1 MEALKS
7 FPRLKK
13 AAFTLNAKL
22 EVHPFLFFL
31 LWYQFLLSD
40 ARAAGIL
47 LASLCFSI

>member
-13 AAFTLNAKL
+13 AAFTLNAKPKL
-22 EVHPFLFFL
+22 HPFLFFL

-40 ARAAGIL
+40 ARAAGIR
-47 LASLCFSI
+47 LAFVRFSI